1 MGQLM
6 FFIACHLMCVAGY
19 AVFVVCCLLR
29 VACLFVCL
37 LMCCFFGCL
46 FVCLI
51 VWLLVVGRC
60 LLLILAVCCVS
71 YVVVCC
77 FLLCCGFAVSCLSL
91 FDVLLGWMAVSLVRR
106 GRGGWGVGAV
116 RWG

>member
-1 MGQLM
+1 MHGSADVLHCLS
-6 FFIACHLMCVAGY
+6 FDVCSWLCGICCVL
-19 AVFVVCCLLR
+19 FVAR
-29 VACLFVCL
+29 CLFVCL
-37 LMCCFFGCL
+37 LVNVLFLWM

-77 FLLCCGFAVSCLSL
+77 FLLCS
-91 FDVLLGWMAVSLVRR
+91 VLNTGLL
-106 GRGGWGVGAV
+106 
-116 RWG
+116 

>member
-1 MGQLM
+1 MHGSADVLRCLS
-6 FFIACHLMCVAGY
+6 FDVCSWLCGICCVL
-19 AVFVVCCLLR
+19 FVAR
-29 VACLFVCL
+29 CLFVCL
-37 LMCCFFGCL
+37 LVNVLFLWM